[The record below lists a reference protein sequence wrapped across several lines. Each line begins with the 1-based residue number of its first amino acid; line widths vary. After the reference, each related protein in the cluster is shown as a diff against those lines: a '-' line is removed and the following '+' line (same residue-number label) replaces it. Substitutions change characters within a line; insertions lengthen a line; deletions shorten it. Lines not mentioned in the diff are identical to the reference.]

1 MKISFL
7 FQHFFFIIRKN
18 ITNNRIFASMNE
30 NLVIDAAPVR
40 DIVSNSLKNNARIDD
55 EDKIGLEVL
64 SMIKS
69 LTFNFNILS
78 FDAKLNL
85 NNADANSLK
94 VIVDKVTGFF
104 VMSKIL
110 GI

>member
-1 MKISFL
+1 
-7 FQHFFFIIRKN
+7 
-18 ITNNRIFASMNE
+18 MNE

-55 EDKIGLEVL
+55 EEKIGLEVL